1 MSAFVPVAAT
11 AGHRGLSHLA
21 AHSPA
26 MLGQRVDQL
35 PVSTLCGLAVAGR
48 ANVEVGEIGCERCL
62 YRAPRFMGLPEWRV
76 VA

>member
-11 AGHRGLSHLA
+11 AGYRGLSHLV

-26 MLGQRVDQL
+26 LLGQRVNQL
-35 PVSTLCGLAVAGR
+35 PVSTLCGLAVDSR
-48 ANVEVGEIGCERCL
+48 VDVEVGEIGCERCL
-62 YRAPRFMGLPEWRV
+62 YRAPRFMGLPGWRV